1 VTGFDGIIG
10 HRHVLGLLSA
20 ELDNPAQAYLFV
32 GPGSVGKSAVARQFA
47 AALLCGDDSG
57 CADRA
62 RRGIHPDL
70 MLIEPE
76 GRASITVDQA
86 RHVVSVASLAPLEAN
101 RRIFLFEE
109 GGMMND
115 EAANALLKTLEEP
128 SSAAI
133 FIIVAES
140 EDELPDTVASRCR
153 TVVFGRVGE
162 EAVAAGLVQLGVEED
177 QAEQASRIS
186 GGRPGLALALATR
199 PEVADFRRAWLSIP
213 MRLPEHP
220 GDAFRLADEVLAAVD
235 PLLTAVKERHQ
246 DVLDAGGDDGS
257 TTRVTKER
265 QARELRRA
273 TDALHVTGLEI
284 LASFYRD
291 VAAAQFGAG
300 VRNSDVPV
308 TSFTRIAPAV
318 ALRHAEK
325 ALATVEALRANQR
338 PQLAFATLFADLGFD
353 G

>member
-1 VTGFDGIIG
+1 VTAFDDIIG
-10 HRHVLGLLSA
+10 HRHVLDLLSA
-20 ELDNPAQAYLFV
+20 ELVNPAQAYLFV
-32 GPGSVGKSAVARQFA
+32 GPGSVGKAAVAHRFA
-47 AALLCGDDSG
+47 VALLCGADAG
-57 CADRA
+57 CLDRA
-62 RRGIHPDL
+62 MRRIHPDL

-86 RHVVSVASLAPLEAN
+86 RHVVAVASLAPLEAD
-101 RRIFLFEE
+101 RRVFLFEE

-115 EAANALLKTLEEP
+115 EAASALLKTLEEP
-128 SSAAI
+128 SAGAV

-162 EAVAAGLVQLGVEED
+162 EELVTGLGGLGLDED
-177 QAEQASRIS
+177 QARQAARIS

-199 PEVADFRRAWLSIP
+199 PEVADFRRVWLSIP

-220 GDAFRLADEVLAAVD
+220 GDAFRLAEEVLEAAD
-235 PLLTAVKERHQ
+235 PLLVAVKERHEEA
-246 DVLDAGGDDGS
+246 LAAEDGRDGRA
-257 TTRVTKER
+257 TRDR

-273 TDALHVTGLEI
+273 TDALLVTGLEI

-291 VAAAQFGAG
+291 VAAAQFGGG

-308 TSFTRIAPAV
+308 TAFTKIAPAT
-318 ALRHAEK
+318 ALSHAERV
-325 ALATVEALRANQR
+325 LDTIDVLRAHQR
-338 PQLAFATLFADLGFD
+338 PQLAFATLFADLGSD

>member
-1 VTGFDGIIG
+1 
-10 HRHVLGLLSA
+10 
-20 ELDNPAQAYLFV
+20 
-32 GPGSVGKSAVARQFA
+32 
-47 AALLCGDDSG
+47 
-57 CADRA
+57 
-62 RRGIHPDL
+62 
-70 MLIEPE
+70 
-76 GRASITVDQA
+76 
-86 RHVVSVASLAPLEAN
+86 
-101 RRIFLFEE
+101 
-109 GGMMND
+109 
-115 EAANALLKTLEEP
+115 
-128 SSAAI
+128 
-133 FIIVAES
+133 
-140 EDELPDTVASRCR
+140 
-153 TVVFGRVGE
+153 
-162 EAVAAGLVQLGVEED
+162 
-177 QAEQASRIS
+177 
-186 GGRPGLALALATR
+186 
-199 PEVADFRRAWLSIP
+199 

-235 PLLTAVKERHQ
+235 PLLTAVKERH
-246 DVLDAGGDDGS
+246 LDAGGDDGS

-338 PQLAFATLFADLGFD
+338 PQLAFATLFADLGSD